1 MAHKNPSII
10 IFTVGTIDDY
20 DKGKLICAL
29 EGFANQF
36 DLIPSDKNINA
47 ASAQLA
53 IERIFEHAD
62 KKAKKE

>member
-1 MAHKNPSII
+1 MAQKHPSNIT
-10 IFTVGTIDDY
+10 FTVGTIDDY

-36 DLIPSDKNINA
+36 DLIPADKNINA
-47 ASAQLA
+47 TSAQHA

-62 KKAKKE
+62 KKAKEE